1 MSEFLREI
9 TPPGPLEDRVVNALR
24 ALGLVGRSRRRR
36 AVRAGMAFAA
46 ALLLFAGGFLAGAS
60 RGQGSAASPAGG
72 SRFVLLLHETPA
84 TASLGTREDL
94 LVDEYRRWART
105 VSAGGNAIRGDK
117 LKAEPGHTLSG
128 FFVLEA
134 PSLDAARAIAASC
147 PHVKY
152 GGRVE
157 VREIEPT

>member
-1 MSEFLREI
+1 MNEFPREI

-24 ALGLVGRSRRRR
+24 ALGLVRHSPHRR
-36 AVRAGMAFAA
+36 AVRAAMAAAA

-60 RGQGSAASPAGG
+60 RTREPVTSPGT
-72 SRFVLLLHETPA
+72 SPRFVLLLHETTA
-84 TASLGTREDL
+84 TTSTGIPRDV
-94 LVDEYRRWART
+94 LVDEYRQWARS
-105 VSAGGNAIRGDK
+105 VSAGGNAIRGER

-147 PHVKY
+147 PHLKY
-152 GGRVE
+152 GGRID